1 MVNRDKLAQLLQ
13 RGWNVA
19 DATDFVAS
27 DRAEKFWVAL
37 EKEGDV
43 IRFDADKEA
52 WQLAITELGR
62 T

>member
-19 DATDFVAS
+19 DATDFVES